1 MREIA
6 VIADELKA
14 VSTDIKAKT
23 TAKDNAEKA
32 YVEASKKLEEAQQ
45 KAADLKLELEESIGV
60 LVPSSFTGRVRVST
74 AA

>member
-6 VIADELKA
+6 TIADELKA

-23 TAKDNAEKA
+23 TAKDTAEKA